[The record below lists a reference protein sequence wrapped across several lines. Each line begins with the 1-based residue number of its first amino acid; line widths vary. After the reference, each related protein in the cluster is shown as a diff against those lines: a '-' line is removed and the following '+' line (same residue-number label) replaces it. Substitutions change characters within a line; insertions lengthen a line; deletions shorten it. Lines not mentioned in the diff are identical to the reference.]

1 MTTRTPPTPPASPEA
16 GWRRR
21 LRLARTMFR
30 GVVGADA
37 YEVYVEHQQRVHP
50 DEPVMGARDFW
61 RDKTDRQDKNP
72 SVRCC

>member
-1 MTTRTPPTPPASPEA
+1 
-16 GWRRR
+16 
-21 LRLARTMFR
+21 MFR

-37 YEVYVEHQQRVHP
+37 YEVYVEHHQRVHP
-50 DEPVMGARDFW
+50 DLPVQCKKDFW